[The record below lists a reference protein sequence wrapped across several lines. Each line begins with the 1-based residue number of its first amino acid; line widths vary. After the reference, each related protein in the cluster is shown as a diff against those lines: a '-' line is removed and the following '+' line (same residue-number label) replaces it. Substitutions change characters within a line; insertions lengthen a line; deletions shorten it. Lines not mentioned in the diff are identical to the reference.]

1 MRTMTH
7 PRYSRLARGFTLIE
21 VAIVLFVL
29 ALLGGAILVPLGA
42 QVEQRAYDETTR
54 TMNDARDALLGFVVV
69 NRRLPCPTDSALP
82 NADGLERIT
91 AGVCNSPEGFLPWST
106 LGVGAID
113 AWGQRFRYRVT
124 LAFANQSPPAATITL
139 LTPGDIRICGT
150 GATNCSTGNVAVILS
165 LGKNQGTCTGLCPDE
180 DENRNSNTT
189 FVSRIRQQP
198 GSGNEFD
205 DVLVWIP
212 ATTLF
217 SRMIAA
223 NLLP

>member
-1 MRTMTH
+1 MRIMKFQPH
-7 PRYSRLARGFTLIE
+7 PGPARGFTLIE

-54 TMNDARDALLGFVVV
+54 TMNDIRDALLGFAVV
-69 NRRLPCPTDSALP
+69 NRRLPCPATGV
-82 NADGLERIT
+82 NGLEDVS
-91 AGVCNSPEGFLPWST
+91 AGICNAAEGNLPFNT
-106 LGVGAID
+106 LGIGNID
-113 AWGQRFRYRVT
+113 AWGQPFRYRVT
-124 LAFANQSPPAATITL
+124 MAFASSTAFTLNTLPDIVICQAAACT
-139 LTPGDIRICGT
+139 T
-150 GATNCSTGNVAVILS
+150 GATAVAVIVS
-165 LGKNQGTCTGLCPDE
+165 GGKNQGNCTGACADE
-180 DENRNSNTT
+180 FENRNGDVK
-189 FVSRIRQQP
+189 FVSRIRSQP

>member
-1 MRTMTH
+1 MMTMT
-7 PRYSRLARGFTLIE
+7 PRQYSRLLGGFTLIE

-29 ALLGGAILVPLGA
+29 ALLGGAILVPLGV
-42 QVEQRAYDETTR
+42 QVEQRQYDETTR
-54 TMNDARDALLGFVVV
+54 TMNDVRDALLGFAVI
-69 NRRLPCPTDSALP
+69 NKRLPCPTDSPLP
-82 NADGLERIT
+82 NADGQERIT
-91 AGVCNSPEGFLPWST
+91 GSACTSAQGYLPWTT

-113 AWGQRFRYRVT
+113 AWGQRFLYRVT
-124 LAFANQSPPAATITL
+124 PAFSNSSTPITL
-139 LTPGDIRICGT
+139 T
-150 GATNCSTGNVAVILS
+150 STADLKVCQAVGVGCPSVANIVAVVVS
-165 LGKNQGTCTGLCPDE
+165 KGKNQGTCAGGCPDE
-180 DENRNSNTT
+180 VANFNNGPA

>member
-1 MRTMTH
+1 MRIMKAQ
-7 PRYSRLARGFTLIE
+7 PYSGPARGFTLIE

-54 TMNDARDALLGFVVV
+54 TMNDVRDALLGFAVI
-69 NRRLPCPTDSALP
+69 NRRLPCPTNQSQILGG
-82 NADGLERIT
+82 DGLEKVT
-91 AGVCNSPEGFLPWST
+91 GVTCTNAEGFLPWTT

-113 AWGQRFRYRVT
+113 AWGRSFLYRVT
-124 LAFANQSPPAATITL
+124 PAFASATPFTLSTSPDIVICQAAGCTT
-139 LTPGDIRICGT
+139 
-150 GATNCSTGNVAVILS
+150 AANVVAVVVS
-165 LGKNQGTCTGLCPDE
+165 GGKNQGNCTGACLDE
-180 DENRNSNTT
+180 AENRNVDVK
-189 FVSRIRQQP
+189 FVSRIRGQP
-198 GSGNEFD
+198 GTGNEFD
-205 DVLVWIP
+205 DVVVWIP